1 MSSSRILI
9 VDDSAV
15 FRKSIKKLIEPVDA
29 EIVLAKDGQEGL
41 DLIQSTPFDLVISD
55 IEMPILNGIDLCH
68 KLKNDP
74 KTQTTPVIIVS
85 SFDSNAD
92 VEMGFQAGASAYISK
107 RELKLKL
114 LETVKNVLSKC
125 KFKRKRLIMVVDDS
139 TVIRQVVE
147 DGLAKAGFQVISAEN
162 GQHALNLLETM
173 RPDLIISDIEMPEMN
188 GFEFCEAVHA
198 DPEISIAPF
207 VVMSSRTDRSYMS
220 RMVQMGAAAY
230 ICKPFNIDELVI
242 LIEKILSDQF
252 ILLLKEKE
260 RLESERHLIV
270 GSIASLIVA
279 LEARDKY
286 TKGHSEEV
294 GRIVSGMVAM
304 TGASSREI
312 ETATIGGRLHDI
324 GKIGIR
330 DEILLKPGSLSAEEF
345 SIIKQHPIIGANIL
359 RPIPSFSDILPIVLS
374 HHERMDGKGYP
385 HGLKG
390 DQIHLWSRM
399 TAVADTYDALTS
411 DRPYRR
417 GMSHEKALQIIEDVR
432 GTQLCPDCVDLFFG
446 WIEQD
451 MAKAADSSRILTYRQ
466 AVYG

>member
-162 GQHALNLLETM
+162 G
-173 RPDLIISDIEMPEMN
+173 
-188 GFEFCEAVHA
+188 
-198 DPEISIAPF
+198 
-207 VVMSSRTDRSYMS
+207 
-220 RMVQMGAAAY
+220 
-230 ICKPFNIDELVI
+230 
-242 LIEKILSDQF
+242 
-252 ILLLKEKE
+252 
-260 RLESERHLIV
+260 
-270 GSIASLIVA
+270 
-279 LEARDKY
+279 
-286 TKGHSEEV
+286 
-294 GRIVSGMVAM
+294 
-304 TGASSREI
+304 
-312 ETATIGGRLHDI
+312 
-324 GKIGIR
+324 
-330 DEILLKPGSLSAEEF
+330 
-345 SIIKQHPIIGANIL
+345 
-359 RPIPSFSDILPIVLS
+359 
-374 HHERMDGKGYP
+374 
-385 HGLKG
+385 
-390 DQIHLWSRM
+390 
-399 TAVADTYDALTS
+399 
-411 DRPYRR
+411 
-417 GMSHEKALQIIEDVR
+417 
-432 GTQLCPDCVDLFFG
+432 
-446 WIEQD
+446 
-451 MAKAADSSRILTYRQ
+451 
-466 AVYG
+466 